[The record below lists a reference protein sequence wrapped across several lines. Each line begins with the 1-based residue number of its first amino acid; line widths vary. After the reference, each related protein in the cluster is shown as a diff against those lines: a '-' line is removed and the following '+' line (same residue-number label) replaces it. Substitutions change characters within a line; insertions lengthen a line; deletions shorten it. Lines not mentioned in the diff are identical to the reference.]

1 MLGKLLKYE
10 IKHSAR
16 YVSIIY
22 ACAGAVTVLMLIAML
37 AKMTWLSV
45 IGSLVLYF
53 VGIAAVFMTLVSVIR
68 NFYDTLYSR
77 QGYLTFTLPVK
88 SSQLLFSKV
97 VVSFFWIILS
107 CVLMA
112 LIIGIIGLNASR
124 QSDES
129 LSGILEVIKGSGLL
143 EMLPSKWMVAK
154 LVFIL
159 AVVALLNILT
169 FVGFVYFSVTLSNTR
184 ALQKHPKLFGF
195 LIFFGTFGV
204 SNAINMKLT
213 YSLPLAVHVTSEKV
227 YLGFESMDTM
237 SESLFS
243 FGVGGAI
250 FMGLVALGLLILTG
264 WIMEH
269 KVNIK

>member
-22 ACAGAVTVLMLIAML
+22 ACAGAVTVMMLIAML

-45 IGSLVLYF
+45 IGSLVLYL

-68 NFYDTLYSR
+68 NFYDTLYSK

-97 VVSFFWIILS
+97 IVSFFWIILS
-107 CVLMA
+107 CILLG
-112 LIIGIIGLNASR
+112 LIIGIIALNASR
-124 QSDES
+124 QADAS
-129 LSGILEVIKGSGLL
+129 LTGVLDVIKESGIL

-195 LIFFGTFGV
+195 LIFFGTYGV
-204 SNAINMKLT
+204 ANAINMKLT
-213 YSLPLAVHVTSEKV
+213 YSLPLAVHVTSENV
-227 YLGFESMDTM
+227 YIGFESMDTM
-237 SESLFS
+237 SESLTS
-243 FGVGGAI
+243 FGIGGAI

-264 WIMEH
+264 WIMER